1 MSAVFKNDYYTVT
14 VAPAELPVTVSEFKE
29 FAKISFDDEDALIA
43 AYLQTATDLAEAYTG
58 RWFVERT
65 ARGDFQTLLCTR
77 LEQGPFIQ
85 INKSPLQSITS
96 VETWNESTES
106 YDAFT
111 DYKLK
116 DYITYPRLLFPNSF
130 PDSSWWLH
138 GTELPR
144 PIRVTFVAGYGDAS
158 AVPQPIKIAIMMMS
172 NALFEDRGDCECAES
187 KGSVGG
193 AARSLL
199 APYRIL
205 EVFA

>member
-1 MSAVFKNDYYTVT
+1 M
-14 VAPAELPVTVSEFKE
+14 
-29 FAKISFDDEDALIA
+29 
-43 AYLQTATDLAEAYTG
+43 
-58 RWFVERT
+58 
-65 ARGDFQTLLCTR
+65 
-77 LEQGPFIQ
+77 
-85 INKSPLQSITS
+85 
-96 VETWNESTES
+96 
-106 YDAFT
+106 
-111 DYKLK
+111 
-116 DYITYPRLLFPNSF
+116 
-130 PDSSWWLH
+130 
-138 GTELPR
+138 PR